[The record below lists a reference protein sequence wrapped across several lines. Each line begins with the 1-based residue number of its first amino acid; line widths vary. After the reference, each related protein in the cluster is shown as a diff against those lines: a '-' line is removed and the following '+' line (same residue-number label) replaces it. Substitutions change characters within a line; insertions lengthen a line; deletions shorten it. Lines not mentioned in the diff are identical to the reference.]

1 MAIDASPP
9 GLESAQPFS
18 LGSGS
23 TGVLLI
29 HGFMGTPGE
38 LQPLGAYLA
47 ERGYSVHAP
56 LLARHGQTPAAMAGG
71 RWTEWYASTEQA
83 WRDLIERC
91 DRVFVIGFSMG
102 GLLALHLAAQQ
113 RIDGVIGLAAALQ
126 LQGGWPLKTLGVA
139 RYAVPWFYPL
149 RYANFNDPLIRA
161 DIQQKA
167 GQIDLNDPA
176 VVDQIRKS
184 VRIPTGAIYELVRL
198 GARVRRE
205 LPSITTPALILQ
217 GRRDETVMPISA
229 QQIHDL
235 LGSKDKRLVWFE
247 RSGHQLPNDVEHRQV
262 WQTAA
267 AWLDLHTQ
275 QRITPAA
282 DAAR

>member
-9 GLESAQPFS
+9 QLESAQPFS

-38 LQPLGAYLA
+38 LRPLGDVLA
-47 ERGYSVHAP
+47 QRGYRVYAP
-56 LLARHGQTPAAMAGG
+56 LLARHGEAPEAMAGA
-71 RWTEWYASTEQA
+71 RWHEWYDSAEQA
-83 WRDLIERC
+83 WRDLLGRC
-91 DRVFVIGFSMG
+91 ERVFVLGFSMG

-113 RIDGVIGLAAALQ
+113 QIDGVITLAAALQ
-126 LQGGWPLKTLGVA
+126 LHGGWPLKTLGLA
-139 RYAVPWFYPL
+139 RFAVPWFYPL

-161 DIQQKA
+161 DIQEKA

-198 GARVRRE
+198 GVRVRRE

-229 QQIHDL
+229 QQLHDL
-235 LGSKDKRLVWFE
+235 IGSDDKRLVWFE
-247 RSGHQLPNDVEHRQV
+247 RSGHQLPNDVERRQV
-262 WQTAA
+262 WHTIAD
-267 AWLDLHTQ
+267 WLDQHAYPSI
-275 QRITPAA
+275 RSAERAA
-282 DAAR
+282 M